1 MSQSK
6 QLDFINDFEAADRKR
21 AIAERQREVTHEI
34 IDQSA
39 ADCLVKSLLHM
50 LVDLPPELSRR
61 TKDER
66 GNWLITASVA
76 KMESRLGRSRNTVRA
91 YIRSACQ
98 TGFLG
103 ILDPTI
109 TSDERTYVIY
119 WRSILDREVT
129 QPDATSTASRH
140 DTDLA
145 DANSTPD
152 SGSRGSITTP
162 VGGQLSGEGG
172 AIDETGGVNLATRG
186 GQFDPVKTEIDRVKT
201 PSSEERLRDVLEESL
216 NTTSSDVL
224 NVFVPGGGQSRKG
237 QKPMKLKFWVQWEEA
252 VRVSDLGNARHV
264 QDLYEMLTT
273 TCVIQ
278 RSDVNRQRVFA
289 NAAMNERM
297 WKNKEAL
304 KRKGLFLT
312 NTALQRWFFNHL
324 DQLVAKRMI
333 HELEHPPGRGVRA
346 QVAAQV
352 VHETPAKLYS
362 EDETPGAKTMSLVG
376 NLADAWGLVKTIE
389 RDSEVSQK

>member
-6 QLDFINDFEAADRKR
+6 QLDFINDFEAADRER

-39 ADCLVKSLLHM
+39 ADCTVKSLLHM
-50 LVDLPPELSRR
+50 LADFPRR

-98 TGFLG
+98 VGFLE
-103 ILDPTI
+103 ILDPT
-109 TSDERTYVIY
+109 TNHDERTYVIH
-119 WRSILDREVT
+119 WRSILDRELT
-129 QPDATSTASRH
+129 QPDATSTAQH
-140 DTDLA
+140 FETDPT
-145 DANSTPD
+145 DATST
-152 SGSRGSITTP
+152 SNTGSRGSITTP
-162 VGGQLSGEGG
+162 GGGQNVEARGSIYDPE
-172 AIDETGGVNLATRG
+172 GVNLTPSG
-186 GQFDPVKTEIDRVKT
+186 GQIDRVKT
-201 PSSEERLRDVLEESL
+201 RSSEERLRNVLEQNV

-224 NVFVPGGGQSRKG
+224 NVFVPGGGQSRK
-237 QKPMKLKFWVQWEEA
+237 QQRPMKLKFWVQWEEA

-264 QDLYEMLTT
+264 QDLYEMLTSML
-273 TCVIQ
+273 VIQ
-278 RSDVNRQRVFA
+278 RCDANRNRVFA

-324 DQLVAKRMI
+324 DQLVATRMI
-333 HELEHPPGRGVRA
+333 HELDHPTGGSLSSR
-346 QVAAQV
+346 VAAAAQAV
-352 VHETPAKLYS
+352 RESPAKIYS
-362 EDETPGAKTMSLVG
+362 EDEAPGPTKTMSLVG
-376 NLADAWGLVKTIE
+376 DLADAWGLVKTVDTSAIG
-389 RDSEVSQK
+389 